1 MTNTTT
7 VVESGNDGDHDYV
20 VADIDITSLGAAGV
34 EAFDPQNALGLRN
47 CAGGNVL
54 QQANGGYHITV
65 DGAND
70 IAVKYADYDAA
81 ADGVLIDVPVSTAVG
96 VVRIKFVGNFAP

>member
-20 VADIDITSLGAAGV
+20 VADIDITSLGALGT
-34 EAFDPQNALGLRN
+34 EAFAPETALGLRN

-54 QQANGGYHITV
+54 QQENGGYLFTV
-65 DGAND
+65 AQNND
-70 IAVKYADYDAA
+70 ITVKYADYDAA
-81 ADGVLIDVPVSTAVG
+81 ADGVLIDVPSATDVG
-96 VVRIKFVGNFAP
+96 VVRVKFVGNFAP